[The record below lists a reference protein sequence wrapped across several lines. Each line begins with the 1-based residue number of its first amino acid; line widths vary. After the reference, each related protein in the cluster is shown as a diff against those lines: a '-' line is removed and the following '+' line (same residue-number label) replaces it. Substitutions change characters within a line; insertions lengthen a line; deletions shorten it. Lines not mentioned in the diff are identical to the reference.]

1 MIDLGFYIAR
11 RYLISRKTFSIISIM
26 SFICMLVV
34 AVVTMAMV
42 VVLSAF
48 NGIEQLIDDRYKYL
62 EADISIA
69 PVYNKVIGL
78 DSLDLGAIAAIEGVQ
93 SVSQSIEE
101 FVLAEYE
108 RNQRIVK
115 MKGVETSFVPAS
127 GIDSLLIEGVA
138 DLHLNTNPSAIIGIG
153 VKYDL
158 NLRMFEQAY
167 NPLRLSALQRGKRLG
182 TAREAAF
189 NRRNIP
195 VAGVFSI
202 NIDFDS
208 DYVIVPIDYAAD
220 LLRYHNEVTAVE
232 VQLARGQSLERKR
245 DEIQSLLGDTYAVKS
260 RLEKNELIYKT
271 NKTEKW
277 ATFAI
282 MGFILLIATFN
293 IIAALTLLIN
303 EKRHDIRVL
312 TGMGAPTSLIKRIF
326 FIEGA
331 LINSLGAAIGLTL
344 GLAFVYAQQRIGL
357 IRLEGG
363 LVEFYPVAIS
373 GADILAIFALV
384 VVCGLLSSI
393 IPVQIFTRRY
403 GSR

>member
-1 MIDLGFYIAR
+1 
-11 RYLISRKTFSIISIM
+11 
-26 SFICMLVV
+26 MLVV

-48 NGIEQLIDDRYKYL
+48 NGIEKLIDERYRYL
-62 EADISIA
+62 EPDLGITA
-69 PVYNKVIGL
+69 VYNKVIGL
-78 DSLDLGAIAAIEGVQ
+78 DSLNLETIKAADGVAE
-93 SVSQSIEE
+93 VAVAVEE

-115 MKGVETSFVPAS
+115 MKGVEDSFLARS
-127 GIDSLLIEGVA
+127 GIDSLMWDGAAEF
-138 DLHLNTNPSAIIGIG
+138 HMNNTPSALIGVG

-167 NPLRLSALQRGKRLG
+167 NPLRLSALQRGKMLR
-182 TAREAAF
+182 TNREGAF

-195 VAGVFSI
+195 VAGIFSI

-208 DYVIVPIDYAAD
+208 DYVIVPLEFATD
-220 LLRYHNEVTAVE
+220 LLGYEKEVSQVE
-232 VQLARGQSLERKR
+232 IQLTDGESLEVRR
-245 DEIQSLLGDTYAVKS
+245 DELQAALGPNYLVKS

-277 ATFAI
+277 ATFVI

-303 EKRHDIRVL
+303 EKRNDIKVL
-312 TGMGAPTSLIKRIF
+312 SGMGAPASLIKRIF

-331 LINSLGAAIGLTL
+331 LINAIGAAIGLGL
-344 GLAFVYAQQRIGL
+344 GLGLVYLQQNYGL

-363 LVEFYPVAIS
+363 LVDFYPVATS
-373 GADILAIFALV
+373 PSDLLAIFSLV
-384 VVCGLLSSI
+384 VVCGLLSSVV
-393 IPVQIFTRRY
+393 PVQIFTRRY
-403 GSR
+403 GAL

>member
-1 MIDLGFYIAR
+1 MPDLGFFIAK
-11 RYLISRKTFSIISIM
+11 RYLISRNSFSVISVM
-26 SFICMLVV
+26 SLISMLVV

-48 NGIEQLIDDRYKYL
+48 NGIEKLIDERYRFL
-62 EADISIA
+62 EPDISA
-69 PVYNKVIGL
+69 EAVYNKVIAP
-78 DSLDLGAIAAIEGVQ
+78 DSIDTEALKAVPGVERI
-93 SVSQSIEE
+93 SFSTEE

-108 RNQRIVK
+108 RNQRIVL
-115 MKGVETSFVPAS
+115 MKGVEHAFADYS
-127 GIDSLLIEGVA
+127 GIDTLVYDGTASLFTDGK
-138 DLHLNTNPSAIIGIG
+138 PSALIGIG

-158 NLRMFEQAY
+158 NLRLFEQAY

-182 TAREAAF
+182 ANREAAF

-195 VAGVFSI
+195 VAGIFSI

-208 DYVIVPIDYAAD
+208 DYVIVPLDFASD
-220 LLRYHNEVTAVE
+220 LLGYNNEVSRVE
-232 VQLARGQSLERKR
+232 FQLQKGESLERKR
-245 DEIQSLLGDTYAVKS
+245 DEIAEILGPSYSVKS

-277 ATFAI
+277 ATFLI

-303 EKRHDIRVL
+303 EKRDDIKVL
-312 TGMGAPTSLIKRIF
+312 SGMGAPASLIKRVF

-331 LINSLGAAIGLTL
+331 LINTVGAAAGL
-344 GLAFVYAQQRIGL
+344 GLGLGLVYLQEHYGL

-363 LVEFYPVAIS
+363 LVEYYPVAVSS
-373 GADILAIFALV
+373 GDLIAVFGLVIL
-384 VVCGLLSSI
+384 CGLLSSVV
-393 IPVQIFTRRY
+393 PVQIFTRRY
-403 GSR
+403 GAL

>member
-1 MIDLGFYIAR
+1 MPNLGFYIAR
-11 RYLISRKTFSIISIM
+11 RYLISRKSLSIISVM
-26 SFICMLVV
+26 SLICMLVV

-48 NGIEQLIDDRYKYL
+48 NGIEKLIDERYRYL
-62 EADISIA
+62 ESDLSITA
-69 PVYNKVIGL
+69 VYDKVIGL
-78 DSLDLGAIAAIEGVQ
+78 DSLNMDMLRAAEGVDE
-93 SVSQSIEE
+93 VAFAVEE

-115 MKGVETSFVPAS
+115 MKGVEDTFIKRS
-127 GIDSLLIEGVA
+127 GIDSLMFDGVA
-138 DLHLNTNPSAIIGIG
+138 EFHMNNTPSALIGIG

-167 NPLRLSALQRGKRLG
+167 NPLRLSALQRGKQLR
-182 TAREAAF
+182 TNREGAF

-195 VAGVFSI
+195 VAGIFSI

-208 DYVIVPIDYAAD
+208 DYVIVPLGFATE
-220 LLRYHNEVTAVE
+220 LLGYDKEVSQVE
-232 VQLARGQSLERKR
+232 VQLKKGESLEGRR
-245 DEIQSLLGDTYAVKS
+245 DELQEMLGPNYLVKS
-260 RLEKNELIYKT
+260 RLEKNELVYKT

-277 ATFAI
+277 ATFVI

-303 EKRHDIRVL
+303 EKRNDIKVL
-312 TGMGAPTSLIKRIF
+312 SGMGAPASLIKRIF

-331 LINSLGAAIGLTL
+331 LINAFGAAIGLGL
-344 GLAFVYAQQRIGL
+344 GLLLVYLQQHYGL

-363 LVEFYPVAIS
+363 LVDFYPVAYS
-373 GADILAIFALV
+373 ASDMLAIFSLV
-384 VVCGLLSSI
+384 VVCGLLSSVV
-393 IPVQIFTRRY
+393 PVQIFTRRY
-403 GSR
+403 GAL